1 MSKGPFSPL
10 PASAELI
17 SASGTS
23 AAATL
28 SPYEAD
34 TVCLTVIA
42 AATGVRMHIRTGLTS
57 PTATTD
63 DFCLP
68 LVVGAVHYIAKPI
81 NHPYVAVILN
91 AGTATISVTPGH
103 GGL

>member
-1 MSKGPFSPL
+1 MPFSPL

-34 TVCLTVIA
+34 TICIAVIA
-42 AATGVRMHIRTGLTS
+42 AATGVRMHIRTGVTS
-57 PTATTD
+57 PTATAD
-63 DFCLP
+63 DLCLP
-68 LVVGAVHYIAKPI
+68 LVVGAVHYISKPI
-81 NHPYVAVILN
+81 NHAFVAVILN
-91 AGTATISVTPGH
+91 AGTATIAVTPGQ